1 MSLKTQ
7 KEAIEN
13 DKNLAGACLYLS
25 YYRYL
30 KMEVRWFVCL
40 RGNLQ
45 EKEKRSFDA
54 DDSKVRL
61 TSKSVSLE

>member
-1 MSLKTQ
+1 MTRTPVLFYLLK
-7 KEAIEN
+7 K
-13 DKNLAGACLYLS
+13 DLAGACLYLS

-30 KMEVRWFVCL
+30 KMGVRWFVCL

-45 EKEKRSFDA
+45 EKEKRSVDA
-54 DDSKVRL
+54 DNSKVRL